1 MNQEIDP
8 TVKVWPGFGE
18 NGELRNRTILFAM
31 KQHAHPYLAR
41 QLSTKYA
48 WQSTEGDPH
57 DGRLIG
63 GMREI
68 KNKKTIETQELD
80 RFGLSAQR
88 NTLLLWSIDLYWL

>member
-31 KQHAHPYLAR
+31 KQHAHPYLAH

-48 WQSTEGDPH
+48 W
-57 DGRLIG
+57 
-63 GMREI
+63 
-68 KNKKTIETQELD
+68 
-80 RFGLSAQR
+80 
-88 NTLLLWSIDLYWL
+88 